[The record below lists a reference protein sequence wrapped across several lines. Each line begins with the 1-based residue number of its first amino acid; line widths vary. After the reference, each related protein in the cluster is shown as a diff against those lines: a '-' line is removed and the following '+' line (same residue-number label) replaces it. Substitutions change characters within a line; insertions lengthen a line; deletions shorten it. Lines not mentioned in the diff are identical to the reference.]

1 MTSFSKYSYFRV
13 PEVANLAEIINIAM
27 ALIKKTLKTQ

>member
-13 PEVANLAEIINIAM
+13 PEVDYLAEIIKIAM